1 MSSWLRWV
9 NNAAANFNLSQ
20 SIRAAS
26 GRFMDRNRKHMREE
40 CDKSDQHVESSQ
52 SSKSIIKISD
62 CASTTC
68 ACASSSTSCG
78 RDTCGCGASCAKSCA
93 SAKCNSVPQ
102 HNDGCSC
109 NLCTAYAEYIASGSA
124 KGKGTDPR
132 ARISNESRSIKQTN
146 ADATSSVEYRTG
158 IPTGTA
164 I

>member
-26 GRFMDRNRKHMREE
+26 GRFMDRNRKHMRKK
-40 CDKSDQHVESSQ
+40 CDKPDQHVESCQ
-52 SSKSIIKISD
+52 SSKSVVNNSN
-62 CASTTC
+62 CTSC
-68 ACASSSTSCG
+68 ACACSSTTSCTTCG
-78 RDTCGCGASCAKSCA
+78 RSSCATTASCTKSCA
-93 SAKCNSVPQ
+93 SAKCNHIPD
-102 HNDGCSC
+102 HHDGCTCS
-109 NLCTAYAEYIASGSA
+109 LCTDYAEYIRATKGEDTSARVWAS
-124 KGKGTDPR
+124 DEPR
-132 ARISNESRSIKQTN
+132 FVKQAN